1 MTGERDLYNTRT
13 SLPDGLEE
21 VLVMA
26 GFGPG
31 TIREDVNRA
40 RDMASD
46 PGEFVAL
53 ASGYLRELQKQCG
66 ELLAR
71 LDRYAVGEVGT

>member
-1 MTGERDLYNTRT
+1 MKGERDLYNRRT

-21 VLVMA
+21 VVLMA
-26 GFGPG
+26 GFGPESV
-31 TIREDVNRA
+31 REDVNRA

-46 PGEFVAL
+46 PGEFVVL

-71 LDRYAVGEVGT
+71 LDRYAIGEVGT